1 MMSAD
6 NRERAKQRVI
16 DAYKRTRRIKTAAEA
31 GPVPY
36 STANVW
42 LAEAGLVLTGKV
54 LPSEFDRYSRGRGPS
69 ARINEAAL
77 ARVDR
82 DPCPRCNT
90 RKDIGCKHF
99 PKQPEAARPMT
110 DRERAEAMWSKSV

>member
-1 MMSAD
+1 MSSD

-42 LAEAGLVLTGKV
+42 LAEAGLVVTGKV
-54 LPSEFDRYSRGRGPS
+54 LADEVGRYSRGRGPS
-69 ARINEAAL
+69 ARINDAAL

-99 PKQPEAARPMT
+99 PKEVDPVLPLTARAKA
-110 DRERAEAMWSKSV
+110 ERLWKGLP

>member
-1 MMSAD
+1 MSSD

-16 DAYKRTRRIKTAAEA
+16 DAYKRTRRIKTAADA

-42 LAEAGLVLTGKV
+42 LAEAGLKVTGKV
-54 LPSEFDRYSRGRGPS
+54 LASEVDSYSRARGPS
-69 ARINEAAL
+69 PRINEAAL

-99 PKQPEAARPMT
+99 PKQPEAERPMT
-110 DRERAEAMWSKSV
+110 DRERAEAMWSKQV